1 MSTMSER
8 ELRGLVESTVREEV
22 ENRGIDTME
31 DLEYLNT
38 EDLRLDSDEVDCS
51 IGQYNITGD
60 MQGEIEM
67 PFEED
72 TMTVSYYLTKNDE
85 GDDYTLDYEID
96 A

>member
-1 MSTMSER
+1 MSTMSKR
-8 ELRGLVESTVREEV
+8 ELRGLVERTVKEEV

-38 EDLRLDSDEVDCS
+38 EDCRLDADEVDCS
-51 IGQYNITGD
+51 IGQHNITED

-67 PFEED
+67 PFEEG
-72 TMTVSYYLTKNDE
+72 TMTVSYYLTQNDE